1 MAETRVIPSG
11 KVYRQMFDAQVQL
24 SRSLHDTRRKR
35 ETNEGFLPRDNPPLS
50 RDTDTGLQQRIRT
63 IQAETHQCSEEMAV
77 RDQLFSGI
85 KHCQTSEEQLVEEE
99 IRGLPDH
106 VVAEKPGSDIID
118 RLMEKKQRNHLEAVA
133 QLYRDLSVLSVEYE
147 TLFRQ
152 TGQEVLHQLSVYDG
166 NVERQMQRI
175 ENISDLEKFTLQGL
189 HEFWDTV
196 KQESVI
202 RRKWIKDLDDTL
214 AKYESDRTA
223 MIAALLRKYTGKLE
237 KICYVMPSDIHRLIN
252 REGMMINQA
261 ILANR
266 RAVAKLHLN
275 LMENDL
281 QKEVFHRLRWEDK
294 LQDWKSFK
302 VLGVVSRF
310 KDFMGSPPIQ
320 GPKDVQAILDTMSA
334 AQQSFREKRIT
345 ILQSL
350 IAMIPPRCSKTLI
363 AEWYNSLSSVNEQ
376 IDCMH
381 IESMRKL
388 HSYYENTW
396 QECLAEVEQVKKEI
410 TTYGVSPE
418 EIQDTVNVE
427 FLPLIGKCQSQ
438 TEEHLATMDRAFE
451 SLAKRAA
458 VLSKS
463 LFKFTRGASHLWE
476 VHSAGLQR
484 REQQLQDQLDEVR
497 YSQEHEIQK
506 KEANLDVMLDRLRQE
521 STEEALKIALE
532 KALHSLD
539 EIKLVY
545 MHFYKEEVDTVES
558 YPAMVLEELHSYSFA
573 VSRFFN
579 VKEIYTGSQDSEEL
593 RSLYPVI
600 NLDLSGRAS
609 VKRTRQT
616 TVQGRKRCPGGF
628 QKSPNPAHSS
638 FDEFDTEDVIDS
650 HREFLDSQSSETFCT
665 CKGNVYNG
673 QSFVSQWDTEQD
685 SIPSEMELV
694 VFPRS
699 LLADLQKDIRLL
711 FFNHLEERYQTALTN
726 TMNIVAAKKEALKS
740 EQDLRLHL
748 HQPRAKRIEVDIHN
762 VRAAE
767 LVLHRDRVD
776 RHCKGILQALGNCRT
791 DFHEL
796 QIRQHKLTEDFRS
809 QIYSME
815 DVFTYAT
822 KSDVLVGLCGTLQSN
837 LESHMNIIQASQ
849 RNFRQTLESKLDG
862 LRETNVQLIKSF
874 KLFSD
879 GGNFT
884 PKEIEAHHKRIEK
897 MVKRIDSNDEAI
909 MLDMEGTESKCLEL
923 AKDVINRFEEK
934 FHFLTV
940 DLKFLEKIQGM
951 LTNTQVQIK
960 TEATKSN
967 MQNKKINSLLT
978 ELKSLVDTCARSSP
992 EKTVTTDDVFTFT
1005 WSIIE
1010 ELRARCHYLQCFL
1023 NPSMAVLMPE
1033 CPLQGAF
1040 AVAARPKSRKSAS
1053 PAIDGL
1059 LQPSRMGVSFMDDV
1073 AVGVIRGL
1081 LRLSKPKV
1089 TQEANSESTERV
1101 SAAVTVRLSS
1111 PIGQRSG
1118 DSAESVSAQSVKR
1131 FSKPTRFDKRFQ
1143 VFGPKPETHG
1153 VTTFKSLITSILWK
1167 TNDIL
1172 LLVAEEFYKK
1182 KERRPIT
1189 RPQYLQET
1197 FEQCAEEINKRLLVY
1212 QSQTQDYHNNCLQEF
1227 RQQLKDIEEGLSK
1240 VPGVLIS
1247 KLGEQHL
1254 RSLSQDTD
1262 NIRQQ
1267 LGITLHESEGR
1278 KKKHSGKLGVRLSH
1292 PACEKE
1298 LEALNR
1304 AEEERQRELTNAIKN
1319 TLQELQ
1325 ACVRKH
1331 GEEFVRALTSLT
1343 ENLLFQMDNLLTV
1356 DEVQVGQA
1364 EMKSENVTTLIRRK
1378 QAGIPLE
1385 EKQSAYLIQRGS
1397 RTWPGISN
1405 FGSST
1410 DGPVEQ
1416 PCKKTA
1422 SITTAK
1428 TTLGHLRAVEARE
1441 SMYQFYEQR
1450 HREELARAV
1459 QESQVQRTEVQ
1470 CWEEHWR
1477 GLLNTL
1483 TQLNAE

>member
-63 IQAETHQCSEEMAV
+63 LQAETHQCSEEMAV
-77 RDQLFSGI
+77 RYQLFSGI
-85 KHCQTSEEQLVEEE
+85 KHCQTTEEQLVEEE

-106 VVAEKPGSDIID
+106 VVAEKPGSDIIE
-118 RLMEKKQRNHLEAVA
+118 RLMEKRQRNHLEAVA

-147 TLFRQ
+147 TLFRK

-175 ENISDLEKFTLQGL
+175 AHLSDLEKFTLQGL
-189 HEFWDTV
+189 HDFWDTV

-252 REGMMINQA
+252 REAMMINQA

-266 RAVAKLHLN
+266 RAVAKLYLN

-320 GPKDVQAILDTMSA
+320 CPKDVQAILDTMSA
-334 AQQSFREKRIT
+334 AQQSFRERRIK

-350 IAMIPPRCSKTLI
+350 TAMIPPRCSKTLI
-363 AEWYNSLSSVNEQ
+363 TEWYKSLSSVNEQ

-418 EIQDTVNVE
+418 EIQDTVNAE

-506 KEANLDVMLDRLRQE
+506 KEAHLDVMLDRLRQE
-521 STEEALKIALE
+521 STEEALKITLE
-532 KALHSLD
+532 KTLHSLD

-558 YPAMVLEELHSYSFA
+558 YPAMVLEELHSYSSA

-638 FDEFDTEDVIDS
+638 FDEFDTEDDIDS
-650 HREFLDSQSSETFCT
+650 HWEFLDSQSSESFCT
-665 CKGNVYNG
+665 SKGNVYNG
-673 QSFVSQWDTEQD
+673 QSFVSQWETEQD
-685 SIPSEMELV
+685 PIPSEMELV

-884 PKEIEAHHKRIEK
+884 PKEIEAHYKRIEK
-897 MVKRIDSNDEAI
+897 MVKRIDTNDEAI

-923 AKDVINRFEEK
+923 A
-934 FHFLTV
+934 
-940 DLKFLEKIQGM
+940 
-951 LTNTQVQIK
+951 
-960 TEATKSN
+960 TKSN

-978 ELKSLVDTCARSSP
+978 ELKSMVDTCARSSP

-1010 ELRARCHYLQCFL
+1010 ELRARCHYLECFL

-1212 QSQTQDYHNNCLQEF
+1212 QGQTQDYHNNCLQEF

-1247 KLGEQHL
+1247 NLGEQHL
-1254 RSLSQDTD
+1254 GSLSQDTD

-1278 KKKHSGKLGVRLSH
+1278 KKKHSGKLSVRLSH

-1304 AEEERQRELTNAIKN
+1304 AEEERQRELTNAIMN

-1331 GEEFVRALTSLT
+1331 GEEFVRSLTSLT

-1385 EKQSAYLIQRGS
+1385 EKQSAHQIQRGS
-1397 RTWPGISN
+1397 RTWPGISY

-1441 SMYQFYEQR
+1441 SMYQCYEQR
-1450 HREELARAV
+1450 YREELARAV

>member
-1 MAETRVIPSG
+1 M
-11 KVYRQMFDAQVQL
+11 
-24 SRSLHDTRRKR
+24 
-35 ETNEGFLPRDNPPLS
+35 
-50 RDTDTGLQQRIRT
+50 
-63 IQAETHQCSEEMAV
+63 
-77 RDQLFSGI
+77 
-85 KHCQTSEEQLVEEE
+85 
-99 IRGLPDH
+99 
-106 VVAEKPGSDIID
+106 
-118 RLMEKKQRNHLEAVA
+118 A
-133 QLYRDLSVLSVEYE
+133 QLHRDLSVLSVEYE

-214 AKYESDRTA
+214 AKYESDRT
-223 MIAALLRKYTGKLE
+223 IAALLRKYTGKLE
-237 KICYVMPSDIHRLIN
+237 KICYIMPSDIHRLIN
-252 REGMMINQA
+252 REAMMINQA

-266 RAVAKLHLN
+266 RAVAKLYLN

-302 VLGVVSRF
+302 VLGVVSR
-310 KDFMGSPPIQ
+310 DFIGSPPIQ
-320 GPKDVQAILDTMSA
+320 CPKDVQAILDTMRA
-334 AQQSFREKRIT
+334 AQQSFRERRIK
-345 ILQSL
+345 ILH
-350 IAMIPPRCSKTLI
+350 AMIPPRCSKTLI
-363 AEWYNSLSSVNEQ
+363 TEWYNSLSSVNEQ

-381 IESMRKL
+381 IDSMRKL

-418 EIQDTVNVE
+418 EIQDTVNAE

-438 TEEHLATMDRAFE
+438 TEEHLAAMDRAFE

-484 REQQLQDQLDEVR
+484 REQQLQDQLDE
-497 YSQEHEIQK
+497 
-506 KEANLDVMLDRLRQE
+506 KEAHLDVMLDRLRQE
-521 STEEALKIALE
+521 TTIGCFSRNIIVFLYRK
-532 KALHSLD
+532 
-539 EIKLVY
+539 
-545 MHFYKEEVDTVES
+545 MES
-558 YPAMVLEELHSYSFA
+558 YPAMVLEELHSYSSA

-579 VKEIYTGSQDSEEL
+579 VKEIYTGSQ
-593 RSLYPVI
+593 
-600 NLDLSGRAS
+600 
-609 VKRTRQT
+609 
-616 TVQGRKRCPGGF
+616 
-628 QKSPNPAHSS
+628 
-638 FDEFDTEDVIDS
+638 
-650 HREFLDSQSSETFCT
+650 FLDSQSSETFCT
-665 CKGNVYNG
+665 SKGNVYNS

-699 LLADLQKDIRLL
+699 LLADLQKDLRLL

-862 LRETNVQLIKSF
+862 LRETNIQLIKSF

-897 MVKRIDSNDEAI
+897 MVKRIDTNDEAI

-978 ELKSLVDTCARSSP
+978 ELKSMVDTCARSSP
-992 EKTVTTDDVFTFT
+992 EKVLNSIQILIFTLFK
-1005 WSIIE
+1005 IFPMLI
-1010 ELRARCHYLQCFL
+1010 
-1023 NPSMAVLMPE
+1023 
-1033 CPLQGAF
+1033 
-1040 AVAARPKSRKSAS
+1040 AS
-1053 PAIDGL
+1053 NTN
-1059 LQPSRMGVSFMDDV
+1059 
-1073 AVGVIRGL
+1073 VI
-1081 LRLSKPKV
+1081 V
-1089 TQEANSESTERV
+1089 C
-1101 SAAVTVRLSS
+1101 
-1111 PIGQRSG
+1111 G
-1118 DSAESVSAQSVKR
+1118 DQ
-1131 FSKPTRFDKRFQ
+1131 
-1143 VFGPKPETHG
+1143 
-1153 VTTFKSLITSILWK
+1153 
-1167 TNDIL
+1167 
-1172 LLVAEEFYKK
+1172 EFYKK

-1197 FEQCAEEINKRLLVY
+1197 FEQCAEEINKRLLIY

-1247 KLGEQHL
+1247 NLGEQHL
-1254 RSLSQDTD
+1254 WSLSQDTN

-1278 KKKHSGKLGVRLSH
+1278 KKKHSGKLSVRLSH

-1304 AEEERQRELTNAIKN
+1304 AEEERQRELTNAITN

-1356 DEVQVGQA
+1356 DEVQVGR
-1364 EMKSENVTTLIRRK
+1364 KSPSILSENVTTLIRRK

-1385 EKQSAYLIQRGS
+1385 EKQSAHQIQRGS
-1397 RTWPGISN
+1397 R
-1405 FGSST
+1405 SSA

-1416 PCKKTA
+1416 PCKETA

-1428 TTLGHLRAVEARE
+1428 TTLGHLRAVEARD
-1441 SMYQFYEQR
+1441 SMYQVGGQGINLR
-1450 HREELARAV
+1450 HL
-1459 QESQVQRTEVQ
+1459 STHTEASY
-1470 CWEEHWR
+1470 
-1477 GLLNTL
+1477 NT
-1483 TQLNAE
+1483 

>member
-50 RDTDTGLQQRIRT
+50 RDTDTGLQQRIRAH
-63 IQAETHQCSEEMAV
+63 QAETHQCSEEMAV

-118 RLMEKKQRNHLEAVA
+118 RLMEKKQRNHLEAMA
-133 QLYRDLSVLSVEYE
+133 ELHRDLSVLSVEYE

-175 ENISDLEKFTLQGL
+175 ENISDLEKFTLQEL

-196 KQESVI
+196 KQESVM

-252 REGMMINQA
+252 REAMMINQA

-266 RAVAKLHLN
+266 RAVAKLYLN

-281 QKEVFHRLRWEDK
+281 QKQVFHRLRWEDK
-294 LQDWKSFK
+294 LQDWKRFK

-320 GPKDVQAILDTMSA
+320 CPKDVQAILDTMRA
-334 AQQSFREKRIT
+334 AQQSFRERRIK

-350 IAMIPPRCSKTLI
+350 TAMIPPRCSKTLI
-363 AEWYNSLSSVNEQ
+363 TEWYNSLSSVNEQ

-381 IESMRKL
+381 IDSMRKL

-396 QECLAEVEQVKKEI
+396 QECLTEVEQVKKEI

-418 EIQDTVNVE
+418 EIQDIVNAE

-438 TEEHLATMDRAFE
+438 TEERHAAMDRAFE

-476 VHSAGLQR
+476 VHSTGLQR

-506 KEANLDVMLDRLRQE
+506 KEAHLDVILDRLRQE
-521 STEEALKIALE
+521 STEEALKITLE
-532 KALHSLD
+532 KTLHSLD

-545 MHFYKEEVDTVES
+545 MHSYKEEVDTVET
-558 YPAMVLEELHSYSFA
+558 YPAMVLEELHSYSSA

-600 NLDLSGRAS
+600 NLDLTGRAS
-609 VKRTRQT
+609 VKRTRQIT
-616 TVQGRKRCPGGF
+616 AQGRKRCPGGF
-628 QKSPNPAHSS
+628 QKTPNPAHSS
-638 FDEFDTEDVIDS
+638 FDEFDTEDDIDS

-665 CKGNVYNG
+665 SKGNVYNG
-673 QSFVSQWDTEQD
+673 QSFVSDTEQD

-897 MVKRIDSNDEAI
+897 MVKRIDTNDEAI

-967 MQNKKINSLLT
+967 MQKKKINSLLT
-978 ELKSLVDTCARSSP
+978 ELKSMVDTCARSSP
-992 EKTVTTDDVFTFT
+992 EKTVTTDYVFTFT

-1010 ELRARCHYLQCFL
+1010 ELRARCHYLECFL

-1033 CPLQGAF
+1033 CPLQGPF

-1053 PAIDGL
+1053 PATDGL

-1089 TQEANSESTERV
+1089 THEANSESTERV

-1143 VFGPKPETHG
+1143 VFGPKPEMHG
-1153 VTTFKSLITSILWK
+1153 VTAFKSLINGILWK

-1197 FEQCAEEINKRLLVY
+1197 FEQCAEDMNKRLLIY

-1227 RQQLKDIEEGLSK
+1227 RQQLKDIEECLSK

-1247 KLGEQHL
+1247 NLGEQHL
-1254 RSLSQDTD
+1254 ESLSQDTD

-1267 LGITLHESEGR
+1267 LGNSLEESEGR
-1278 KKKHSGKLGVRLSH
+1278 KKKHSGKLSVRLSH

-1304 AEEERQRELTNAIKN
+1304 AEEERQRELTNAITN

-1364 EMKSENVTTLIRRK
+1364 EMKSDNVTTLIGPK
-1378 QAGIPLE
+1378 QAGTPLE
-1385 EKQSAYLIQRGS
+1385 EKQRGS
-1397 RTWPGISN
+1397 RTWPGISY
-1405 FGSST
+1405 FGSSA

-1416 PCKKTA
+1416 PCKETA

-1428 TTLGHLRAVEARE
+1428 TTVGHLRAVEARD
-1441 SMYQFYEQR
+1441 SMYQHYEQR
-1450 HREELARAV
+1450 YREELGRAM
-1459 QESQVQRTEVQ
+1459 QESHVQRTEVQ

>member
-1 MAETRVIPSG
+1 MP
-11 KVYRQMFDAQVQL
+11 YC
-24 SRSLHDTRRKR
+24 
-35 ETNEGFLPRDNPPLS
+35 
-50 RDTDTGLQQRIRT
+50 LQ
-63 IQAETHQCSEEMAV
+63 
-77 RDQLFSGI
+77 
-85 KHCQTSEEQLVEEE
+85 
-99 IRGLPDH
+99 
-106 VVAEKPGSDIID
+106 
-118 RLMEKKQRNHLEAVA
+118 
-133 QLYRDLSVLSVEYE
+133 EYE

-214 AKYESDRTA
+214 SKYESDRT
-223 MIAALLRKYTGKLE
+223 IAALLRKYTGKLE
-237 KICYVMPSDIHRLIN
+237 KVCYVMPSDIHRLIN
-252 REGMMINQA
+252 REAMMINQA

-266 RAVAKLHLN
+266 RAVAKLYLN

-302 VLGVVSRF
+302 VLGVVS
-310 KDFMGSPPIQ
+310 S
-320 GPKDVQAILDTMSA
+320 
-334 AQQSFREKRIT
+334 
-345 ILQSL
+345 
-350 IAMIPPRCSKTLI
+350 AMIPPRCSKTLI

-396 QECLAEVEQVKKEI
+396 QECLAEVEQVK
-410 TTYGVSPE
+410 
-418 EIQDTVNVE
+418 IQDTVNVE

-484 REQQLQDQLDEVR
+484 REQQLQDQLDE
-497 YSQEHEIQK
+497 

-532 KALHSLD
+532 KTLHSLD

-579 VKEIYTGSQDSEEL
+579 VKEIYTGSQ
-593 RSLYPVI
+593 
-600 NLDLSGRAS
+600 
-609 VKRTRQT
+609 
-616 TVQGRKRCPGGF
+616 
-628 QKSPNPAHSS
+628 
-638 FDEFDTEDVIDS
+638 
-650 HREFLDSQSSETFCT
+650 FLDSQSSETFCT
-665 CKGNVYNG
+665 SKGNVYNG

-897 MVKRIDSNDEAI
+897 MVKRIDTNDEAI

-960 TEATKSN
+960 TEVHYYIWSHSTLFFC
-967 MQNKKINSLLT
+967 INNSIFVLFFLIYVHSFSLL
-978 ELKSLVDTCARSSP
+978 
-992 EKTVTTDDVFTFT
+992 
-1005 WSIIE
+1005 
-1010 ELRARCHYLQCFL
+1010 ARCHYLQCFL
-1023 NPSMAVLMPE
+1023 VSVLIFPIITIFPM
-1033 CPLQGAF
+1033 LI
-1040 AVAARPKSRKSAS
+1040 AS
-1053 PAIDGL
+1053 NTNLI
-1059 LQPSRMGVSFMDDV
+1059 VC
-1073 AVGVIRGL
+1073 
-1081 LRLSKPKV
+1081 
-1089 TQEANSESTERV
+1089 
-1101 SAAVTVRLSS
+1101 
-1111 PIGQRSG
+1111 G
-1118 DSAESVSAQSVKR
+1118 DQ
-1131 FSKPTRFDKRFQ
+1131 
-1143 VFGPKPETHG
+1143 
-1153 VTTFKSLITSILWK
+1153 
-1167 TNDIL
+1167 
-1172 LLVAEEFYKK
+1172 EFYKK

-1240 VPGVLIS
+1240 SVILVNLLVWKGIHVCI
-1247 KLGEQHL
+1247 
-1254 RSLSQDTD
+1254 LSFQ
-1262 NIRQQ
+1262 
-1267 LGITLHESEGR
+1267 
-1278 KKKHSGKLGVRLSH
+1278 KKHSGMLSVRLSH

-1304 AEEERQRELTNAIKN
+1304 AEEERQRELTNAITN

-1325 ACVRKH
+1325 VT
-1331 GEEFVRALTSLT
+1331 LTSLT

-1356 DEVQVGQA
+1356 DEVQVGR
-1364 EMKSENVTTLIRRK
+1364 KSPSILSENVTTLIRRK

-1385 EKQSAYLIQRGS
+1385 EKQSAHLIQRGS
-1397 RTWPGISN
+1397 RTWPGISY

-1441 SMYQFYEQR
+1441 SMYQVGGQGINLRHVSRQTQR
-1450 HREELARAV
+1450 LAIIHNM
-1459 QESQVQRTEVQ
+1459 T
-1470 CWEEHWR
+1470 
-1477 GLLNTL
+1477 N
-1483 TQLNAE
+1483 